1 MQLTSFVTL
10 IGRWFC
16 CECFFFVV
24 SCCFAFIVVVFVSTF
39 FSLFLKWLTFLCVS
53 SRLGPSLSVCYA
65 CVSGDYSWYLC
76 LVLTIFSVCMF
87 LDVFSPLPFNLHL
100 CALCC
105 CHCCFYSNGPRTI
118 SYPIQSQFSP
128 YNFCLPLSSSHLHF
142 RLELSWPELNWMK
155 TTRICNALHRN
166 LYIWMWDKQSMNRL
180 FCTHSFW
187 IDEWM
192 SCVMLKIRC
201 VYPIH
206 TLILRCIRSH
216 SPEMRF
222 DICPSSASKIQPM
235 KQRAQVF
242 RIKKTEK
249 TQKQ

>member
-1 MQLTSFVTL
+1 MYS
-10 IGRWFC
+10 
-16 CECFFFVV
+16 
-24 SCCFAFIVVVFVSTF
+24 
-39 FSLFLKWLTFLCVS
+39 KLCVE
-53 SRLGPSLSVCYA
+53 
-65 CVSGDYSWYLC
+65 
-76 LVLTIFSVCMF
+76 FS
-87 LDVFSPLPFNLHL
+87 DVFSPLPFNLHL

-105 CHCCFYSNGPRTI
+105 CFCSNGPRTI

-155 TTRICNALHRN
+155 TTCIGNAFRRN

-201 VYPIH
+201 VF
-206 TLILRCIRSH
+206 ILYTRWFFVACEAILLKCDLTFVHHRL
-216 SPEMRF
+216 RN
-222 DICPSSASKIQPM
+222 QPT
-235 KQRAQVF
+235 KELRLK
-242 RIKKTEK
+242 RIKKT
-249 TQKQ
+249 TATAT